1 MWHWNNTLKVSL
13 QTNLLNLINITIPL
27 DILSWML
34 LIRCDQVNLLSIGLP
49 KCLLCNFF
57 FFIVPI
63 SFWCS
68 VLWWLFFYSSKI
80 VQGSLCALGINPPL
94 QKHHC
99 PLSCPVSPPPSPT
112 FLGSQLIVQFASAA
126 CPNLKLENP
135 IFLGRKMKFRKLP
148 TCGYKGR

>member
-34 LIRCDQVNLLSIGLP
+34 LIRCDHVNLLSIGLP

-80 VQGSLCALGINPPL
+80 VQGSLCALGINPPS
-94 QKHHC
+94 KT
-99 PLSCPVSPPPSPT
+99 PLPSFLSSPPPSPT

>member
-13 QTNLLNLINITIPL
+13 QTNLLNLLNITIPF

-80 VQGSLCALGINPPL
+80 VQGSLCALGINPPS
-94 QKHHC
+94 KT
-99 PLSCPVSPPPSPT
+99 PLPSFLSSPPPSPT

>member
-13 QTNLLNLINITIPL
+13 QTNLLNLINITIPF

-80 VQGSLCALGINPPL
+80 VQGSLCALGINPPS
-94 QKHHC
+94 KT
-99 PLSCPVSPPPSPT
+99 PLPSFLSSPPPSPT

>member
-49 KCLLCNFF
+49 KCLLCNYF

-80 VQGSLCALGINPPL
+80 VQGSLCALGINPPS
-94 QKHHC
+94 KT
-99 PLSCPVSPPPSPT
+99 PLPSFLSSPPPSPT
-112 FLGSQLIVQFASAA
+112 FLGSQSIVQFASAA

>member
-57 FFIVPI
+57 FFIVSI

-80 VQGSLCALGINPPL
+80 VQGSLCALGINPPS
-94 QKHHC
+94 KT
-99 PLSCPVSPPPSPT
+99 PLPSFLSSPPPPSPT

>member
-13 QTNLLNLINITIPL
+13 QTNLLNLINITIPF

-34 LIRCDQVNLLSIGLP
+34 LIRCDQVNLLSLGLP

-80 VQGSLCALGINPPL
+80 VQGSLCALGINPPS
-94 QKHHC
+94 KT
-99 PLSCPVSPPPSPT
+99 PLPSFLSSPPPPSPT

>member
-13 QTNLLNLINITIPL
+13 QTNLLNLINITIPF

-49 KCLLCNFF
+49 KCLLCIFF
-57 FFIVPI
+57 FIIVPI

-80 VQGSLCALGINPPL
+80 VQGSLCALGINPPS
-94 QKHHC
+94 KT
-99 PLSCPVSPPPSPT
+99 PLPSFLSSPPPSPT

>member
-80 VQGSLCALGINPPL
+80 VQGSLCALGINPPS
-94 QKHHC
+94 KT
-99 PLSCPVSPPPSPT
+99 PLPSFLSSLPPPSPT